1 MFDRLSSWPRIIIKQ
16 RRPVRF
22 LISRLLMRT
31 GLSRF
36 LLIRR
41 QSYTLRFWPSAL
53 SAAIWVDPE
62 SRQRT
67 EHFLR
72 SYLRPGDT
80 FVDIGANIGTM
91 ALEASI
97 KVGSEGKVFTFEPHP
112 RTFQYLQGNLR
123 LNGIKNT
130 LARNLA
136 LGNGNGEVTYS
147 SRSDDSQN
155 SVVEGPNG
163 VRVPIHRLDDLGIGE
178 REIALIKI
186 DVEGYEKFVIEGAE
200 NTLRL
205 AKCVYFESADAHF
218 ERYGYTSPEIF
229 KLLSKRGFKVF
240 KITPTNMIS
249 EIPEGYTSS
258 IKEDLVAIRI
268 VDEFLERVGFQP
280 SGPGSSE

>member
-1 MFDRLSSWPRIIIKQ
+1 
-16 RRPVRF
+16 
-22 LISRLLMRT
+22 MRT

-41 QSYTLRFWPSAL
+41 QGYTLRFWPSAL
-53 SAAIWVDPE
+53 SAAIRVDPE
-62 SRQRT
+62 SRQRP
-67 EHFLR
+67 ERFLR
-72 SYLRPGDT
+72 YYLRPGDT

-97 KVGSEGKVFTFEPHP
+97 KVDSEGQVFTFEPHP

-130 LARNLA
+130 LAHNMA

-155 SVVEGPNG
+155 SVLEGPNG
-163 VRVPIHRLDDLGIGE
+163 VRVPIHRLDDLGVGE

-205 AKCVYFESADAHF
+205 AKCVYFESADEHF
-218 ERYGYTSPEIF
+218 ERYGYTSPEVF
-229 KLLSKRGFKVF
+229 DLLSKQGFRVF

-258 IKEDLVAIRI
+258 VKEDLVAIRV
-268 VDEFLERVGFQP
+268 VDEFLERAGFRLSGAGP
-280 SGPGSSE
+280 SD